1 MAFIYIAD
9 DDELLCDI
17 VKGALR
23 DWGHTAGSVKN
34 GDDVLT
40 AIPIKKPDLVILD
53 CNMPGTSGLLVLRA
67 LRNTMEFYDLPVI
80 ILTACASAADEAIAM
95 YEGANDY
102 IRKPA
107 DPDFVAFRVDELL
120 AARARYACH

>member
-17 VKGALR
+17 IKAALR
-23 DWGHTAGSVKN
+23 DWGHTVGSVEN
-34 GDDVLT
+34 GDDVLA

-53 CNMPGTSGLLVLRA
+53 CNMPGSSGLLVLRA
-67 LRNTMEFYDLPVI
+67 LRNSQQFCELPVI
-80 ILTACASAADEAIAM
+80 MLTARASAADEAIARL
-95 YEGANDY
+95 EGANDY
-102 IRKPA
+102 IKKPA

-120 AARARYACH
+120 SLRARYECR

>member
-23 DWGHTAGSVKN
+23 DWGHTVGSVKN
-34 GDDVLT
+34 GADVLT

-67 LRNTMEFYDLPVI
+67 LRNSIEFYDLPVI
-80 ILTACASAADEAIAM
+80 ILTACASAADEAIAR

-107 DPDFVAFRVDELL
+107 DPDFVAFRVDDLL
-120 AARARYACH
+120 ATRARYACQ